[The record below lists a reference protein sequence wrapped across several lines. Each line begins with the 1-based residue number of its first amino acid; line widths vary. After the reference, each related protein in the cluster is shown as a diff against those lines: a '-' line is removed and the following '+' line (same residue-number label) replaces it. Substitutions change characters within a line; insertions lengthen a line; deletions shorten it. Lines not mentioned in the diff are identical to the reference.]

1 MIWNEILCL
10 GDSITCGARDR
21 YGRSYPL
28 ELSKI
33 LKKATGEVYICHDH
47 GICGETSSDLLKR
60 TWDACKSRKDAK
72 LALLMIGTNDTQK
85 AMPVEIYEDNMRQ
98 MIDML
103 KVHGKHIIVATLP
116 KLGFTPLYFKN
127 SGLIQEYNYII
138 EKLSIELGYDI
149 CDMSGT
155 EKHYVDN
162 VHYTHEGYVELAKRW
177 ADIILKSQT

>member
-21 YGRSYPL
+21 YGRSYPM
-28 ELSKI
+28 ELAKI
-33 LKKATGEVYICHDH
+33 LKEATGEVYVCHDH

-60 TWDACKSRKDAK
+60 TWDAAKSRKDAK

-85 AMPVEIYEDNMRQ
+85 AMPPEIYEDNLKQ
-98 MIDML
+98 MINML
-103 KVHGKHIIVATLP
+103 RIQGKYVIVATLP
-116 KLGFTPLYFKN
+116 RLGFTPLYFKN
-127 SGLIQEYNYII
+127 SKLIDEYNKII
-138 EKLSIELGYDI
+138 EKLSVTMDCDV

-155 EKHYVDN
+155 EKYYIDN

-177 ADIILKSQT
+177 ANIILKSQT